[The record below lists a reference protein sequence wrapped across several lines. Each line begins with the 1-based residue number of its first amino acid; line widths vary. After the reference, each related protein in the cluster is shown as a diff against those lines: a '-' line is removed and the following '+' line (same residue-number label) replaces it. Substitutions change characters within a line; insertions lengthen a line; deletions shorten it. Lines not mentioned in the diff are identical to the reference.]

1 MLRKIIIF
9 IFFTFHLQSFNYANG
24 NEIWITPNSDEY
36 TRLSVG
42 IAGSFITIINEEEI
56 SKSKHKNAAEIIS
69 SYSGIQSRS
78 TLNGVEGSYTTIDM
92 RGFGEAAKSNSLVL
106 INGRILNELD
116 MSAVDFS
123 SINLDSIE
131 RIEIIRGSSAST
143 IYGPGGIGGAINI
156 ITKSSKDLK
165 SKLGFSIGSFN
176 SSKGKFLLQESINV
190 EQSITVSGKIISSD
204 TYRDSADFDQTS
216 LLGNYSYDNSKISSY
231 FDLSINEK
239 EQLLPGP
246 RIIGGYYN
254 YHLCNLYSS
263 SKTAKNIGG
272 WDNFNATYGT
282 DYGLNSNLCNVN
294 QSDDYVNTDT
304 MHARTGI
311 TFDFDELTKIFANTS
326 YKEKKQKSFSASNAN
341 TISVPA
347 NGDRYID
354 AVVDGNTFDIMIE
367 KKSINQKHSNI
378 FSIGLDHDHTF
389 YISNRYRK
397 KGENLGQ
404 SINADQKSQG
414 IYFQNSFNI
423 FDSSLVFS
431 SGFRYHETEFQGRSA
446 VNTNVSG
453 FAFTTAHPIYNVTDE
468 NTTYNLGLEKKINS
482 FTSIFA
488 RYSKGF
494 RSPNIDERIKAT
506 TSGSFA
512 LKDQT
517 SEDIELGVR
526 LERNKTSL
534 VASIFLMDTENEIQ
548 YNQSVNTNLDPI
560 ERNGFNLDLNYQIN
574 NKNNLKAALS
584 YVNAEFTS
592 GSLTPGGGGAS
603 SCDFANTTYCSNSST
618 WQNLMGGGASYSL
631 SGKSVPLV
639 APLNYNISIESKISN
654 STFFDIELEYTDEK
668 YVSNDQENVEPKIPD
683 YYILNTRLRSD
694 HRGLDLTFGVN
705 NLFDKD
711 YYDFAVSSTFHDDN
725 HYGTRAVYPLSG
737 RNIFF
742 DLGYTF

>member
-1 MLRKIIIF
+1 MLRNTIILL
-9 IFFTFHLQSFNYANG
+9 FFTFNLLSFNYANS
-24 NEIWITPNSDEY
+24 NEIWITPNADEY
-36 TRLSVG
+36 SRLSTG
-42 IAGSFITIINEEEI
+42 LAGSFITIINDEEI
-56 SKSKHKNAAEIIS
+56 SKSKHKNVAEVIA
-69 SYSGIQSRS
+69 SYSGMQTRN
-78 TLNGVEGSYTTIDM
+78 TLDGVEGSYTTIDM
-92 RGFGEAAKSNSLVL
+92 RGFGEAAKSNSLIL
-106 INGRILNELD
+106 INGRILNDLD

-123 SINLDSIE
+123 SINLNSIK

-143 IYGPGGIGGAINI
+143 IYGPGAVGGAINI
-156 ITKSSKDLK
+156 VTKSSRDLEDQV
-165 SKLGFSIGSFN
+165 SLLIGSFN
-176 SSKGKFLLQESINV
+176 SSEGKFLLQKSINE
-190 EQSITVSGKIISSD
+190 EQTITVSGKTISSD
-204 TYRDSADFDQTS
+204 TYRDAADFDQIS
-216 LLGNYSYDNSKISSY
+216 LLGNYSYDNSVLSSY
-231 FDLSINEK
+231 LDLSVNEK

-263 SKTAKNIGG
+263 SKTGKNLGG
-272 WDNFNATYGT
+272 SYAT
-282 DYGLNSNLCNVN
+282 NSDSCNVN
-294 QSDDYVNTDT
+294 QRDDFANTDT
-304 MHARTGI
+304 MHVRTGVK
-311 TFDFDELTKIFANTS
+311 FNLYESTKIFANTS
-326 YKEKKQKSFSASNAN
+326 YKDKTQKSFSASNSN
-341 TISVPA
+341 TVSVPA

-354 AVVDGNTFDIMIE
+354 TALDGNTFDFRIE
-367 KKSINQKHSNI
+367 KTSLNEKNSNI
-378 FSIGLDHDHTF
+378 FSIGFDHDHTF
-389 YISNRYRK
+389 YTSNRYRK
-397 KGENLGQ
+397 EGESLGQ
-404 SINADQKSQG
+404 VINADQKSQG
-414 IYFQNSFNI
+414 IYFQNSLNLL
-423 FDSSLVFS
+423 DLSLVFS
-431 SGFRYHETEFQGRSA
+431 TGFRYQETEFQGRST
-446 VNTNVSG
+446 VNTGVTG
-453 FAFTTAHPIYNVTDE
+453 FSSTTAHPIYNVTDE

-603 SCDFANTTYCSNSST
+603 SCDSANTTYCSNSST

-683 YYILNTRLRSD
+683 YYILNTKLRSD
-694 HRGLDLTFGVN
+694 YRGLDLTFGVN
-705 NLFDKD
+705 NLLDKA

>member
-9 IFFTFHLQSFNYANG
+9 ILFAFHLQSFNYANS
-24 NEIWITPNSDEY
+24 NEIWITQNFDEY
-36 TRLSVG
+36 SRLSTG
-42 IAGSFITIINEEEI
+42 LAGSFITIINEEEI
-56 SKSKHKNAAEIIS
+56 SQSKHKSVAEVIS
-69 SYSGIQSRS
+69 SYSGMQTRS
-78 TLNGVEGSYTTIDM
+78 TLDGVEGSYTTIDM
-92 RGFGEAAKSNSLVL
+92 RGFGEAAKSNSLIL
-106 INGRILNELD
+106 INGRILNDLD

-123 SINLDSIE
+123 SINLDSVE

-143 IYGPGGIGGAINI
+143 IYGPGAIGGAINI

-165 SKLGFSIGSFN
+165 DRLGFSIGSFN
-176 SSKGKFLLQESINV
+176 ASEGKFLLQQSINQ
-190 EQSITVSGKIISSD
+190 EQAFTVSGKIVSSD

-216 LLGNYSYDNSKISSY
+216 LLGNYSYDNSEISSY
-231 FDLSINEK
+231 FDLSLNEK

-263 SKTAKNIGG
+263 SKTARNIGG
-272 WDNFNATYGT
+272 DYAT
-282 DYGLNSNLCNVN
+282 NSNSCNIN
-294 QSDDYVNTDT
+294 QRDDYANTDT
-304 MHARTGI
+304 MHVRTGI
-311 TFDFDELTKIFANTS
+311 SYSLDDLTKVLANTS
-326 YKEKKQKSFSASNAN
+326 YKEKKQKSFSGANAN
-341 TISVPA
+341 TVSVPN

-354 AVVDGNTFDIMIE
+354 AVVDGNTLDFRIE
-367 KKSINQKHSNI
+367 KTSLNEKRSNI
-378 FSIGLDHDHTF
+378 FSIGFDHDHTF
-389 YISNRYRK
+389 YTSNRYRK
-397 KGENLGQ
+397 EGESLGQ

-431 SGFRYHETEFQGRSA
+431 LGFRYQETEFQGRSA

-453 FAFTTAHPIYNVTDE
+453 FASTTAHPIYNVTDE
-468 NTTYNLGLEKKINS
+468 NTAYNLGLEKKINP
-482 FTSIFA
+482 FMSIFV
-488 RYSKGF
+488 RHSTGF
-494 RSPNIDERIKAT
+494 RNPNIDERIKAT

-517 SEDIELGVR
+517 SEDIEFGVR
-526 LERNKTSL
+526 SERNKTNL

-560 ERNGFNLDLNYQIN
+560 ERTGFNLDLNYQIN
-574 NKNNLKAALS
+574 DKHNLKAALS

-592 GSLTPGGGGAS
+592 GSLTPGGGGAG
-603 SCDFANTTYCSNSST
+603 SCDWSNTTYCSNSST
-618 WQNLMGGGASYSL
+618 WQNLMGGGTSYSL
-631 SGKSVPLV
+631 SGKEVPLV
-639 APLNYNISIESKISN
+639 APLNYNIAIESKIN
-654 STFFDIELEYTDEK
+654 ESTFFDVELEYTDEK
-668 YVSNDQENVEPKIPD
+668 YVSNDQENIEPKIPD
-683 YYILNTRLRSD
+683 YYILNTKLRSD
-694 HRGLDLTFGVN
+694 YRGLDFTFGVN

>member
-1 MLRKIIIF
+1 MLRNTIILL
-9 IFFTFHLQSFNYANG
+9 FFTFNLLSFNYANS
-24 NEIWITPNSDEY
+24 NEIWITPNADEY
-36 TRLSVG
+36 SRLSTG
-42 IAGSFITIINEEEI
+42 LAGSFITIINDEEI
-56 SKSKHKNAAEIIS
+56 SKSKHKNVAEVIS
-69 SYSGIQSRS
+69 SYSGMQTRN
-78 TLNGVEGSYTTIDM
+78 TLDGVEGSYTTIDM
-92 RGFGEAAKSNSLVL
+92 RGFGEAAKSNSLIL
-106 INGRILNELD
+106 INGRILNDLD

-123 SINLDSIE
+123 SINLNSIK

-143 IYGPGGIGGAINI
+143 IYGPGAVGGAINI
-156 ITKSSKDLK
+156 VTKSSRDLEDQV
-165 SKLGFSIGSFN
+165 SLLIGSFN
-176 SSKGKFLLQESINV
+176 SSEGKFLLQKSINE
-190 EQSITVSGKIISSD
+190 EQTITVSGKTISSD
-204 TYRDSADFDQTS
+204 TYRDAADFDQIS
-216 LLGNYSYDNSKISSY
+216 LLGNYSYDNSVLSSY
-231 FDLSINEK
+231 LDLSVNEK

-263 SKTAKNIGG
+263 SKTGKNLGG
-272 WDNFNATYGT
+272 SYAT
-282 DYGLNSNLCNVN
+282 NSDSCNVN
-294 QSDDYVNTDT
+294 QRDDFANTDT
-304 MHARTGI
+304 MHVRTGVK
-311 TFDFDELTKIFANTS
+311 FNLYESTKIFANTS
-326 YKEKKQKSFSASNAN
+326 YKDKTQKSFSASNSN
-341 TISVPA
+341 TVSVPA

-354 AVVDGNTFDIMIE
+354 TALDGNTFDFRIE
-367 KKSINQKHSNI
+367 KTSLNEKNSNI
-378 FSIGLDHDHTF
+378 FSIGFDHDHTF
-389 YISNRYRK
+389 YTSNRYRK
-397 KGENLGQ
+397 EGESLGQ
-404 SINADQKSQG
+404 VINADQKSQG
-414 IYFQNSFNI
+414 IYFQNSLNLL
-423 FDSSLVFS
+423 DLSLVFS
-431 SGFRYHETEFQGRSA
+431 TGFRYQETEFQGRST
-446 VNTNVSG
+446 VNTGVTG
-453 FAFTTAHPIYNVTDE
+453 FSSTTAHPIYNVTDE

-517 SEDIELGVR
+517 SEDIELGVS

-683 YYILNTRLRSD
+683 YYILNTKLRSD
-694 HRGLDLTFGVN
+694 YRGLDLTFGVN
-705 NLFDKD
+705 NLLDKA

>member
-1 MLRKIIIF
+1 M
-9 IFFTFHLQSFNYANG
+9 Q
-24 NEIWITPNSDEY
+24 
-36 TRLSVG
+36 TR
-42 IAGSFITIINEEEI
+42 N
-56 SKSKHKNAAEIIS
+56 
-69 SYSGIQSRS
+69 
-78 TLNGVEGSYTTIDM
+78 TLDGVEGSYTTIDM
-92 RGFGEAAKSNSLVL
+92 RGFGEAAKSNSLIL
-106 INGRILNELD
+106 INGRILNDLD

-123 SINLDSIE
+123 SINLNSIK

-143 IYGPGGIGGAINI
+143 IYGPGAVGGAINI
-156 ITKSSKDLK
+156 VTKSSRDLEDQV
-165 SKLGFSIGSFN
+165 SLLIGSFN
-176 SSKGKFLLQESINV
+176 SSEGKFLLQKSINE
-190 EQSITVSGKIISSD
+190 EQTITVSGKTISSD
-204 TYRDSADFDQTS
+204 TYRDAADFDQIS
-216 LLGNYSYDNSKISSY
+216 LLGNYSYDNSVLSSY
-231 FDLSINEK
+231 LDLSVNEK

-263 SKTAKNIGG
+263 SKTGKNLGG
-272 WDNFNATYGT
+272 SYAT
-282 DYGLNSNLCNVN
+282 NSDSCNVN
-294 QSDDYVNTDT
+294 QRDDFANTDT
-304 MHARTGI
+304 MHVRTGVK
-311 TFDFDELTKIFANTS
+311 FNLYESTKIFANTS
-326 YKEKKQKSFSASNAN
+326 YKDKTQKSFSASNSN
-341 TISVPA
+341 TVSVPA

-354 AVVDGNTFDIMIE
+354 TALDGNTFDFRIE
-367 KKSINQKHSNI
+367 KTSLNEKNSNI
-378 FSIGLDHDHTF
+378 FSIGFDHDHTF
-389 YISNRYRK
+389 YTSNRYRK
-397 KGENLGQ
+397 EGESLGQ
-404 SINADQKSQG
+404 VINADQKSQG
-414 IYFQNSFNI
+414 IYFQNSLNLL
-423 FDSSLVFS
+423 DLSLVFS
-431 SGFRYHETEFQGRSA
+431 TGFRYQETEFQGRST
-446 VNTNVSG
+446 VNTGVTG
-453 FAFTTAHPIYNVTDE
+453 FSSTTAHPIYNVTDE

-683 YYILNTRLRSD
+683 YYILNTKLRSD
-694 HRGLDLTFGVN
+694 YRGLDLTFGVN
-705 NLFDKD
+705 NLLDKA

>member
-9 IFFTFHLQSFNYANG
+9 ILFAFHLQSFNYANS
-24 NEIWITPNSDEY
+24 NEIWITQNFDEY
-36 TRLSVG
+36 SRLSTG
-42 IAGSFITIINEEEI
+42 LAGSFITIINEEEI
-56 SKSKHKNAAEIIS
+56 SQSKHKSVAEVIS
-69 SYSGIQSRS
+69 SYSGMQTRS
-78 TLNGVEGSYTTIDM
+78 TLDGVEGSYTTIDM
-92 RGFGEAAKSNSLVL
+92 RGFGEAAKSNSLIL
-106 INGRILNELD
+106 INGRILNDLD

-123 SINLDSIE
+123 SINLDSVE

-143 IYGPGGIGGAINI
+143 IYGPGAIGGAINI

-165 SKLGFSIGSFN
+165 DRLGFLIGSFN
-176 SSKGKFLLQESINV
+176 ASEGKFLLQQSINQ
-190 EQSITVSGKIISSD
+190 EQAFTVSGKIVSSD

-216 LLGNYSYDNSKISSY
+216 LLGNYSYDNSEISSY
-231 FDLSINEK
+231 FDLSLNEK

-263 SKTAKNIGG
+263 SKTARNIGG
-272 WDNFNATYGT
+272 DYAT
-282 DYGLNSNLCNVN
+282 NSNSCNIN
-294 QSDDYVNTDT
+294 QRDDYANTDT
-304 MHARTGI
+304 MHVRTGI
-311 TFDFDELTKIFANTS
+311 SYSLDDLTKVLANTS
-326 YKEKKQKSFSASNAN
+326 YKEKKQKSFSGANAN
-341 TISVPA
+341 TVSVPN

-354 AVVDGNTFDIMIE
+354 AVVDGNTLDFRIE
-367 KKSINQKHSNI
+367 KTSLNEKRSNI
-378 FSIGLDHDHTF
+378 FSIGFDHDHTF
-389 YISNRYRK
+389 YTSNRYRK
-397 KGENLGQ
+397 EGESLGQ

-431 SGFRYHETEFQGRSA
+431 LGFRYQETEFQGRSA

-453 FAFTTAHPIYNVTDE
+453 FASTTAHPIYNVTDE
-468 NTTYNLGLEKKINS
+468 NTAYNLGLEKKINP
-482 FTSIFA
+482 FMSIFV
-488 RYSKGF
+488 RHSKGF
-494 RSPNIDERIKAT
+494 RNPNIDERIKAT

-517 SEDIELGVR
+517 SEDIEFGVR
-526 LERNKTSL
+526 SERNKTNL

-560 ERNGFNLDLNYQIN
+560 ERTGFNLDLNYQIN
-574 NKNNLKAALS
+574 DKHNLKAALS

-592 GSLTPGGGGAS
+592 GSLTPGGGGAG
-603 SCDFANTTYCSNSST
+603 SCDWSNTTYCSNSST
-618 WQNLMGGGASYSL
+618 WQNLMGGGTSYSL
-631 SGKSVPLV
+631 SGKEVPLV
-639 APLNYNISIESKISN
+639 APLNYNIAIESKIN
-654 STFFDIELEYTDEK
+654 ESTFFDVELEYTDEK
-668 YVSNDQENVEPKIPD
+668 YVSNDQENIEPKIPD
-683 YYILNTRLRSD
+683 YYILNTKLRSD
-694 HRGLDLTFGVN
+694 YRGLDFTFGVN

>member
-1 MLRKIIIF
+1 MLRNTIILL
-9 IFFTFHLQSFNYANG
+9 FFTFNLLSFNYANS
-24 NEIWITPNSDEY
+24 NEIWITPNADEY
-36 TRLSVG
+36 SRLSTG
-42 IAGSFITIINEEEI
+42 LAGSFITIINDEEI
-56 SKSKHKNAAEIIS
+56 SKSKHKNVAEVIA
-69 SYSGIQSRS
+69 SYSGMQTRN
-78 TLNGVEGSYTTIDM
+78 TLDGVEGSYTTIDM
-92 RGFGEAAKSNSLVL
+92 RGFGEAAKSNSLIL
-106 INGRILNELD
+106 INGRILNDLD

-123 SINLDSIE
+123 SINLNSIK

-143 IYGPGGIGGAINI
+143 IYGPGAVGGAINI
-156 ITKSSKDLK
+156 VTKSSRDLEDQV
-165 SKLGFSIGSFN
+165 SLLIGSFN
-176 SSKGKFLLQESINV
+176 SSEGKFLLQKSINE
-190 EQSITVSGKIISSD
+190 EQTITVSGKTISSD
-204 TYRDSADFDQTS
+204 TYRDAADFDQIS
-216 LLGNYSYDNSKISSY
+216 LLGNYSYDNSVLSSY
-231 FDLSINEK
+231 LDLSVNEK

-263 SKTAKNIGG
+263 SKTGKNLGG
-272 WDNFNATYGT
+272 SYAT
-282 DYGLNSNLCNVN
+282 NSDSCNVN
-294 QSDDYVNTDT
+294 QRDDFANTDT
-304 MHARTGI
+304 MHVRTGVK
-311 TFDFDELTKIFANTS
+311 FNLYESTKIFANTS
-326 YKEKKQKSFSASNAN
+326 YKDKTQKSFSASNSN
-341 TISVPA
+341 TVSVPA

-354 AVVDGNTFDIMIE
+354 TALDGNTFDFRIE
-367 KKSINQKHSNI
+367 KTSLNEKNSNI
-378 FSIGLDHDHTF
+378 FSIGFDHDHTF
-389 YISNRYRK
+389 YTSNRYRK
-397 KGENLGQ
+397 EGESLGQ
-404 SINADQKSQG
+404 VINADQKSQG
-414 IYFQNSFNI
+414 IYFQNSLNLL
-423 FDSSLVFS
+423 DLSLVFS
-431 SGFRYHETEFQGRSA
+431 TGFRYQETEFQGRST
-446 VNTNVSG
+446 VNTGVTG
-453 FAFTTAHPIYNVTDE
+453 FSFTTAHPIYNVTDE

-683 YYILNTRLRSD
+683 YYILNTKLRSD
-694 HRGLDLTFGVN
+694 YRGLDLTFGVN
-705 NLFDKD
+705 NLLDKA

>member
-1 MLRKIIIF
+1 MLRNTIILL
-9 IFFTFHLQSFNYANG
+9 FFTFNLLSFNYANS
-24 NEIWITPNSDEY
+24 NEIWITPNADEY
-36 TRLSVG
+36 SRLSTG
-42 IAGSFITIINEEEI
+42 LAGSFITIINDEEI
-56 SKSKHKNAAEIIS
+56 SKSKHKNIAEVIA
-69 SYSGIQSRS
+69 SYSGMQTRN
-78 TLNGVEGSYTTIDM
+78 TLDGVEGSYTTIDM
-92 RGFGEAAKSNSLVL
+92 RGFGEAAKSNSLIL
-106 INGRILNELD
+106 INGRILNDLD

-123 SINLDSIE
+123 SINLNSIK

-143 IYGPGGIGGAINI
+143 IYGPGAVGGAINI
-156 ITKSSKDLK
+156 VTKSSRDLEDQV
-165 SKLGFSIGSFN
+165 SLLIGSFN
-176 SSKGKFLLQESINV
+176 SSEGKFLLQKSINE
-190 EQSITVSGKIISSD
+190 EQTITVSGKTISSD
-204 TYRDSADFDQTS
+204 TYRDAADFDQIS
-216 LLGNYSYDNSKISSY
+216 LLGNYSYDNSVLSSY
-231 FDLSINEK
+231 LDLSVNEK

-263 SKTAKNIGG
+263 SKTGKNLGG
-272 WDNFNATYGT
+272 SYAT
-282 DYGLNSNLCNVN
+282 NSDSCNVN
-294 QSDDYVNTDT
+294 QRDDFANTDT
-304 MHARTGI
+304 MHVRTGVK
-311 TFDFDELTKIFANTS
+311 FNLYESTKIFANTS
-326 YKEKKQKSFSASNAN
+326 YKDKTQKSFSASNSN
-341 TISVPA
+341 TVSVPA

-354 AVVDGNTFDIMIE
+354 TALDGNTFDFRIE
-367 KKSINQKHSNI
+367 KTSLNEKNSNI
-378 FSIGLDHDHTF
+378 FSIGFDHDHTF
-389 YISNRYRK
+389 YTSNRYRK
-397 KGENLGQ
+397 EGESLGQ
-404 SINADQKSQG
+404 VINADQKSQG
-414 IYFQNSFNI
+414 IYFQNSLNLL
-423 FDSSLVFS
+423 DLSLVFS
-431 SGFRYHETEFQGRSA
+431 TGFRYQETEFQGRST
-446 VNTNVSG
+446 VNTGVTG
-453 FAFTTAHPIYNVTDE
+453 FSSTTAHPIYNVTDE

-683 YYILNTRLRSD
+683 YYILNTKLRSD
-694 HRGLDLTFGVN
+694 YRGLDLTFGVN
-705 NLFDKD
+705 NLLDKA

>member
-1 MLRKIIIF
+1 MLRKTIILT
-9 IFFTFHLQSFNYANG
+9 IFFINLLSSNYANS
-24 NEIWITPNSDEY
+24 NEIWITPKADEY
-36 TRLSVG
+36 SRLSTG
-42 IAGSFITIINEEEI
+42 LAGSFITIINDEEI
-56 SKSKHKNAAEIIS
+56 SKSKHKNVAEVIS
-69 SYSGIQSRS
+69 SYSGMQTRN
-78 TLNGVEGSYTTIDM
+78 TLDGVEGSYTTIDM
-92 RGFGEAAKSNSLVL
+92 RGFGEAAKSNSLIL
-106 INGRILNELD
+106 INGRILNDLD

-123 SINLDSIE
+123 SINLNSIK

-143 IYGPGGIGGAINI
+143 IYGPGAVGGAINI
-156 ITKSSKDLK
+156 VTKSSRDLEDQV
-165 SKLGFSIGSFN
+165 SLLIGSFN
-176 SSKGKFLLQESINV
+176 SSEGKFLLQKSINE
-190 EQSITVSGKIISSD
+190 EQTITVSGKTISSD
-204 TYRDSADFDQTS
+204 TYRDAADFDQIS
-216 LLGNYSYDNSKISSY
+216 LLGNYSYDNSVLSSY
-231 FDLSINEK
+231 LDLSVNEK

-263 SKTAKNIGG
+263 SKTGKNLGG
-272 WDNFNATYGT
+272 SYAT
-282 DYGLNSNLCNVN
+282 NSDSCNVN
-294 QSDDYVNTDT
+294 QRDDFANTDT
-304 MHARTGI
+304 MHVRTGVK
-311 TFDFDELTKIFANTS
+311 FNLYESTKIFANTS
-326 YKEKKQKSFSASNAN
+326 YKDKTQKSFSASNSN
-341 TISVPA
+341 TVSVPA

-354 AVVDGNTFDIMIE
+354 TALDGNTFDFRIE
-367 KKSINQKHSNI
+367 KTSLNEKNSNI
-378 FSIGLDHDHTF
+378 FSIGFDHDHTF
-389 YISNRYRK
+389 YTSNRYRK
-397 KGENLGQ
+397 EGESLGQ
-404 SINADQKSQG
+404 VINADQKSQG
-414 IYFQNSFNI
+414 IYFQNSLSLL
-423 FDSSLVFS
+423 DLSLVFS
-431 SGFRYHETEFQGRSA
+431 TGFRYQETEFQGRST
-446 VNTNVSG
+446 VNTGVTG
-453 FAFTTAHPIYNVTDE
+453 FSSTTAHPIYNVTDE

-517 SEDIELGVR
+517 SEDIELGVS

-683 YYILNTRLRSD
+683 YYILNTKLRSD
-694 HRGLDLTFGVN
+694 YRGLDLTFGVN
-705 NLFDKD
+705 NLLDKA

>member
-1 MLRKIIIF
+1 MLRNTIILL
-9 IFFTFHLQSFNYANG
+9 FFTFNLLSFNYANS
-24 NEIWITPNSDEY
+24 NEIWITPNADEY
-36 TRLSVG
+36 SRLSTG
-42 IAGSFITIINEEEI
+42 LAGSFITIINDEEI
-56 SKSKHKNAAEIIS
+56 SKSKHKNVAEVIA
-69 SYSGIQSRS
+69 SYSGMQTRN
-78 TLNGVEGSYTTIDM
+78 TLDGVEGSYTTIDM
-92 RGFGEAAKSNSLVL
+92 RGFGEAAKSNSLIL
-106 INGRILNELD
+106 INGRILNDLD

-123 SINLDSIE
+123 SINLNSIK

-143 IYGPGGIGGAINI
+143 IYGPGAVGGAINI
-156 ITKSSKDLK
+156 VTKSSRDLEDQV
-165 SKLGFSIGSFN
+165 SLLIGSFN
-176 SSKGKFLLQESINV
+176 SSEGKFLLQKSINE
-190 EQSITVSGKIISSD
+190 EQTITVSGKTISSD
-204 TYRDSADFDQTS
+204 TYRDAADFDQIS
-216 LLGNYSYDNSKISSY
+216 LLGNYSYDNSVLSSY
-231 FDLSINEK
+231 LDLSVNEK

-263 SKTAKNIGG
+263 SKTGKNLGG
-272 WDNFNATYGT
+272 SYAT
-282 DYGLNSNLCNVN
+282 NSDSCNVN
-294 QSDDYVNTDT
+294 QRDDFANTDT
-304 MHARTGI
+304 MHVRTGVK
-311 TFDFDELTKIFANTS
+311 FNLYESTKIFANTS
-326 YKEKKQKSFSASNAN
+326 YKDKTQKSFSASNSN
-341 TISVPA
+341 TVSVPA

-354 AVVDGNTFDIMIE
+354 TALDGNTFDFRIE
-367 KKSINQKHSNI
+367 KTSLNEKNSNI
-378 FSIGLDHDHTF
+378 FSIGFDHDHTF
-389 YISNRYRK
+389 YTSNRYRK
-397 KGENLGQ
+397 EGESLGQ
-404 SINADQKSQG
+404 VINADQKSQG
-414 IYFQNSFNI
+414 IYFQNSLNLL
-423 FDSSLVFS
+423 DLSLVFS
-431 SGFRYHETEFQGRSA
+431 TGFRYQETEFQGRST
-446 VNTNVSG
+446 VNTGVTG
-453 FAFTTAHPIYNVTDE
+453 FSSTTAHPIYNVTDE

-639 APLNYNISIESKISN
+639 SPLNYNISIESKISN

-683 YYILNTRLRSD
+683 YYILNTKLRSD
-694 HRGLDLTFGVN
+694 YRGLDLTFGVN
-705 NLFDKD
+705 NLLDKA

>member
-1 MLRKIIIF
+1 MLRNTIILL
-9 IFFTFHLQSFNYANG
+9 FFTFNLLSFNYANS
-24 NEIWITPNSDEY
+24 NEIWITPNADEY
-36 TRLSVG
+36 SRLSTG
-42 IAGSFITIINEEEI
+42 LAGSFITIINDEEI
-56 SKSKHKNAAEIIS
+56 SKSKHKNVAEVIA
-69 SYSGIQSRS
+69 SYSGMQTRN
-78 TLNGVEGSYTTIDM
+78 TLDGVEGSYTTIDM
-92 RGFGEAAKSNSLVL
+92 RGFGEAAKSNSLIL
-106 INGRILNELD
+106 INGRILNDLD

-123 SINLDSIE
+123 SINLNSIK

-143 IYGPGGIGGAINI
+143 IYGPGAVGGAINI
-156 ITKSSKDLK
+156 VTKSSRDLEDQV
-165 SKLGFSIGSFN
+165 SLLIGSFN
-176 SSKGKFLLQESINV
+176 SSEGKFLLQKSINE
-190 EQSITVSGKIISSD
+190 EQTITVSGKTISSD
-204 TYRDSADFDQTS
+204 TYRDAADFDQIS
-216 LLGNYSYDNSKISSY
+216 LLGNYSYDNSVLSSY
-231 FDLSINEK
+231 LDLSVNEK

-263 SKTAKNIGG
+263 SKTGKNLGG
-272 WDNFNATYGT
+272 SYAT
-282 DYGLNSNLCNVN
+282 NSDSCNVN
-294 QSDDYVNTDT
+294 QRDDFANTDT
-304 MHARTGI
+304 MHVRTGVK
-311 TFDFDELTKIFANTS
+311 FNLYESTKIFANTS
-326 YKEKKQKSFSASNAN
+326 YKDKTQKSFSASNSN
-341 TISVPA
+341 TVSVPA

-354 AVVDGNTFDIMIE
+354 TALDGNTFDFRIE
-367 KKSINQKHSNI
+367 KTSLNEKNSNI
-378 FSIGLDHDHTF
+378 FSIGFDHDHTF
-389 YISNRYRK
+389 YTSNRYRK
-397 KGENLGQ
+397 EGESLGQ
-404 SINADQKSQG
+404 VINADQKSQG
-414 IYFQNSFNI
+414 IYFQNSLNLL
-423 FDSSLVFS
+423 DLSLVFS
-431 SGFRYHETEFQGRSA
+431 TGFRYQETEFQGRST
-446 VNTNVSG
+446 VNTGVTG
-453 FAFTTAHPIYNVTDE
+453 FSFTTAHPIYNVTDE

-603 SCDFANTTYCSNSST
+603 SCDSANTTYCSNSST

-683 YYILNTRLRSD
+683 YYILNTKLRSD
-694 HRGLDLTFGVN
+694 YRGLDLTFGVN
-705 NLFDKD
+705 NLLDKA

>member
-1 MLRKIIIF
+1 MLRNTIILL
-9 IFFTFHLQSFNYANG
+9 FFTFNLLSFNYANS
-24 NEIWITPNSDEY
+24 NEIWITPNADEY
-36 TRLSVG
+36 SRLSTG
-42 IAGSFITIINEEEI
+42 LAGSFITIINDEEI
-56 SKSKHKNAAEIIS
+56 SKSKHKNVAEVIA
-69 SYSGIQSRS
+69 SYSGMQTRN
-78 TLNGVEGSYTTIDM
+78 TLDGVEGSYTTIDM
-92 RGFGEAAKSNSLVL
+92 RGFGEAAKSNSLIL
-106 INGRILNELD
+106 INGRILNDLD

-123 SINLDSIE
+123 SINLNSIK

-143 IYGPGGIGGAINI
+143 IYGPGAVGGAINI
-156 ITKSSKDLK
+156 VTKSSRDLEDQV
-165 SKLGFSIGSFN
+165 SLLIGSFN
-176 SSKGKFLLQESINV
+176 SSEGKFLLQKSINE
-190 EQSITVSGKIISSD
+190 EQTITVSGKTISSD
-204 TYRDSADFDQTS
+204 TYRDAADFDQIS
-216 LLGNYSYDNSKISSY
+216 LLGNYSYDNSVLSSY
-231 FDLSINEK
+231 LDLSVNEK

-263 SKTAKNIGG
+263 SKTGKNLGG
-272 WDNFNATYGT
+272 SYAT
-282 DYGLNSNLCNVN
+282 NSDSCNVN
-294 QSDDYVNTDT
+294 QRDDFANTDT
-304 MHARTGI
+304 MHVRTGVK
-311 TFDFDELTKIFANTS
+311 FNLYESTKIFANTS
-326 YKEKKQKSFSASNAN
+326 YKDKTQKSFSASNSN
-341 TISVPA
+341 TVSVPA

-354 AVVDGNTFDIMIE
+354 TALDGNTFDFRIE
-367 KKSINQKHSNI
+367 KTSLNEKNSNI
-378 FSIGLDHDHTF
+378 FSIGFDHDHTF
-389 YISNRYRK
+389 YTSNRYRK
-397 KGENLGQ
+397 EGESLGQ
-404 SINADQKSQG
+404 VINADQKSQG
-414 IYFQNSFNI
+414 IYFQNSLNLL
-423 FDSSLVFS
+423 DLSLVFS
-431 SGFRYHETEFQGRSA
+431 TGFRYQETEFQGRST
-446 VNTNVSG
+446 VNTGVTG
-453 FAFTTAHPIYNVTDE
+453 FSSTTAHPIYNVTDE

-683 YYILNTRLRSD
+683 YYILNTKLRSD
-694 HRGLDLTFGVN
+694 YRGLDLTFGVN
-705 NLFDKD
+705 NLLDKA

>member
-1 MLRKIIIF
+1 MLRNTIILL
-9 IFFTFHLQSFNYANG
+9 FFTFNLLSFNYANS
-24 NEIWITPNSDEY
+24 NEIWITPNADEY
-36 TRLSVG
+36 SRLSTG
-42 IAGSFITIINEEEI
+42 LAGSFITIINDEEI
-56 SKSKHKNAAEIIS
+56 SKSKHKNVAEVIA
-69 SYSGIQSRS
+69 SYSGMQTRN
-78 TLNGVEGSYTTIDM
+78 TLDGVEGSYTTIDM
-92 RGFGEAAKSNSLVL
+92 RGFGEAAKSNSLIL
-106 INGRILNELD
+106 INGRILNDLD

-123 SINLDSIE
+123 SINLNSIK

-143 IYGPGGIGGAINI
+143 IYGPGAVGGAINI
-156 ITKSSKDLK
+156 VTKSSRDLEDQV
-165 SKLGFSIGSFN
+165 SLLIGSFN
-176 SSKGKFLLQESINV
+176 SSEGKFLLQKSINE
-190 EQSITVSGKIISSD
+190 EQTITVSGKTISSD
-204 TYRDSADFDQTS
+204 TYRDAADFDQIS
-216 LLGNYSYDNSKISSY
+216 LLGNYSYDNSVLSSY
-231 FDLSINEK
+231 LDLSVNEK

-263 SKTAKNIGG
+263 SKTGKNLGG
-272 WDNFNATYGT
+272 SFATNA
-282 DYGLNSNLCNVN
+282 DSCNVN
-294 QSDDYVNTDT
+294 QRDDFANTDT
-304 MHARTGI
+304 MHVRTGVK
-311 TFDFDELTKIFANTS
+311 FNLYESTKIFANTS
-326 YKEKKQKSFSASNAN
+326 YKDKTQKSFSASNSN
-341 TISVPA
+341 TVSVPA

-354 AVVDGNTFDIMIE
+354 TALDGNTFDFRIE
-367 KKSINQKHSNI
+367 KTSLNEKNSNI
-378 FSIGLDHDHTF
+378 FSIGFDHDHTF
-389 YISNRYRK
+389 YTSNRYRK
-397 KGENLGQ
+397 EGESLGQ
-404 SINADQKSQG
+404 VINADQKSQG
-414 IYFQNSFNI
+414 IYFQNSLNLL
-423 FDSSLVFS
+423 DLSLVFS
-431 SGFRYHETEFQGRSA
+431 TGFRYQETEFQGRST
-446 VNTNVSG
+446 VNTGVTG
-453 FAFTTAHPIYNVTDE
+453 FSSTTAHPIYNVTDE

-683 YYILNTRLRSD
+683 YYILNTKLRSD
-694 HRGLDLTFGVN
+694 YRGLDLTFGVN
-705 NLFDKD
+705 NLLDKA

>member
-9 IFFTFHLQSFNYANG
+9 ILFTFHLQSFNYANG
-24 NEIWITPNSDEY
+24 NEIWITANSDEY
-36 TRLSVG
+36 SRLSTG
-42 IAGSFITIINEEEI
+42 LAGSFITIINEEEI
-56 SKSKHKNAAEIIS
+56 SQSKHKSVAEVIS
-69 SYSGIQSRS
+69 SYSGMQTRS
-78 TLNGVEGSYTTIDM
+78 TLDGVEGSYTTIDM
-92 RGFGEAAKSNSLVL
+92 RGFGEAAKSNSLIL
-106 INGRILNELD
+106 INGRILNDLD

-123 SINLDSIE
+123 SINLDSVE

-143 IYGPGGIGGAINI
+143 IYGPGAIGGAINI

-165 SKLGFSIGSFN
+165 DRLGFLIGSFN
-176 SSKGKFLLQESINV
+176 ASEGKFLLQQSINQ
-190 EQSITVSGKIISSD
+190 EQAFTVSGKIVSSD

-216 LLGNYSYDNSKISSY
+216 LLGNYSYDNSEISSY
-231 FDLSINEK
+231 FDLSLNEK

-263 SKTAKNIGG
+263 SKTARNIGG
-272 WDNFNATYGT
+272 DYAT
-282 DYGLNSNLCNVN
+282 NSNSCNIN
-294 QSDDYVNTDT
+294 QRDDYANTDT
-304 MHARTGI
+304 MHVRTGI
-311 TFDFDELTKIFANTS
+311 SYSLDDLTKVLANTS
-326 YKEKKQKSFSASNAN
+326 YKEKKQKSFSGANAN
-341 TISVPA
+341 TVSVPN

-354 AVVDGNTFDIMIE
+354 AVVDGNTLDFRIE
-367 KKSINQKHSNI
+367 KTSLNEKRSNI
-378 FSIGLDHDHTF
+378 FSIGFDHDHTF
-389 YISNRYRK
+389 YTSNRYRK
-397 KGENLGQ
+397 EGESLGQ

-431 SGFRYHETEFQGRSA
+431 LGFRYQETEFQGRSA

-453 FAFTTAHPIYNVTDE
+453 FASTTAHPIYNVTDE
-468 NTTYNLGLEKKINS
+468 NTAYNLGLEKKINP
-482 FTSIFA
+482 FMSIFV
-488 RYSKGF
+488 RHSTGF
-494 RSPNIDERIKAT
+494 RNPNIDERIKAT

-517 SEDIELGVR
+517 SEDIEFGVR
-526 LERNKTSL
+526 SERNKTNL

-560 ERNGFNLDLNYQIN
+560 ERTGFNLDLNYQIN
-574 NKNNLKAALS
+574 DKHNLKAALS

-592 GSLTPGGGGAS
+592 GSLTPGGGGAG
-603 SCDFANTTYCSNSST
+603 SCDWSNTTYCSNSST
-618 WQNLMGGGASYSL
+618 WQNLMGGGTSYSL
-631 SGKSVPLV
+631 SGKEVPLV
-639 APLNYNISIESKISN
+639 APLNYNIAIESKIN
-654 STFFDIELEYTDEK
+654 ESTFFDVELEYTDEK
-668 YVSNDQENVEPKIPD
+668 YVSNDQENIEPKIPD
-683 YYILNTRLRSD
+683 YYILNTKLRSD
-694 HRGLDLTFGVN
+694 YRGLDFTFGVN

>member
-1 MLRKIIIF
+1 MLRKTIILT
-9 IFFTFHLQSFNYANG
+9 IFFINLLSSNYANS
-24 NEIWITPNSDEY
+24 NEIWITPKADEY
-36 TRLSVG
+36 SRLSTG
-42 IAGSFITIINEEEI
+42 LAGSFITIIDDEEI
-56 SKSKHKNAAEIIS
+56 SQSKHKNIAELIS
-69 SYSGIQSRS
+69 SYSGMQTRN
-78 TLNGVEGSYTTIDM
+78 TLDGVEGSYTTIDM
-92 RGFGEAAKSNSLVL
+92 RGFGEAAKSNSLIL
-106 INGRILNELD
+106 INGRILNDLD

-123 SINLDSIE
+123 SINLNSIE

-143 IYGPGGIGGAINI
+143 IYGPGAVGGAINI
-156 ITKSSKDLK
+156 VTKSSRDLEDQV
-165 SKLGFSIGSFN
+165 SLLIGSFN
-176 SSKGKFLLQESINV
+176 SSEGKFLLQKSINE
-190 EQSITVSGKIISSD
+190 EQTITVSGKTISSD
-204 TYRDSADFDQTS
+204 TYRDAADFDQIS
-216 LLGNYSYDNSKISSY
+216 LLGNYSYDNSVLSSY
-231 FDLSINEK
+231 LDLSVNEK

-263 SKTAKNIGG
+263 SKTGKNLGG
-272 WDNFNATYGT
+272 SYAT
-282 DYGLNSNLCNVN
+282 NSDSCNVN
-294 QSDDYVNTDT
+294 QRDDFANTDT
-304 MHARTGI
+304 MHVRTGVK
-311 TFDFDELTKIFANTS
+311 FNLYESTKIFANTS
-326 YKEKKQKSFSASNAN
+326 YKDKTQKSFSASNSN
-341 TISVPA
+341 TVSVPA

-354 AVVDGNTFDIMIE
+354 TALDGNTFDFRIE
-367 KKSINQKHSNI
+367 KTSLNEKNSNI
-378 FSIGLDHDHTF
+378 FSIGFDHDHTF
-389 YISNRYRK
+389 YTSNRYRK
-397 KGENLGQ
+397 EGESLGQ
-404 SINADQKSQG
+404 VINADQKSQG
-414 IYFQNSFNI
+414 IYFQNSLNLL
-423 FDSSLVFS
+423 DLSLVFS
-431 SGFRYHETEFQGRSA
+431 TGFRYQETEFQGRST
-446 VNTNVSG
+446 VNTGVTG
-453 FAFTTAHPIYNVTDE
+453 FSSTTAHPIYNVTDE

-683 YYILNTRLRSD
+683 YYILNTKLRSD
-694 HRGLDLTFGVN
+694 YRGLDLTFGVN
-705 NLFDKD
+705 NLLDKA

>member
-1 MLRKIIIF
+1 MLRNTIILL
-9 IFFTFHLQSFNYANG
+9 FFTFNLLSFNYANS
-24 NEIWITPNSDEY
+24 NEIWITPNADEY
-36 TRLSVG
+36 SRLSTG
-42 IAGSFITIINEEEI
+42 LAGSFITIINDEEI
-56 SKSKHKNAAEIIS
+56 SKSKHKNVAEVIA
-69 SYSGIQSRS
+69 SYSGMQTRN
-78 TLNGVEGSYTTIDM
+78 TLDGVEGSYTTIDM
-92 RGFGEAAKSNSLVL
+92 RGFGEAAKSNSLIL
-106 INGRILNELD
+106 INGRILNDLD

-123 SINLDSIE
+123 SINLNSIE

-143 IYGPGGIGGAINI
+143 IYGPGAVGGAINI
-156 ITKSSKDLK
+156 VTKSSRDLEDQVN
-165 SKLGFSIGSFN
+165 LLIGSFN
-176 SSKGKFLLQESINV
+176 SSVGKFLLQKSINE
-190 EQSITVSGKIISSD
+190 EQTITVSGKTISSD
-204 TYRDSADFDQTS
+204 TYRDAADFDQIS
-216 LLGNYSYDNSKISSY
+216 LLGNYSYDNSVLSSY
-231 FDLSINEK
+231 LDLSVNEK

-263 SKTAKNIGG
+263 SKTGKNLGG
-272 WDNFNATYGT
+272 SYATNA
-282 DYGLNSNLCNVN
+282 DSCNVN
-294 QSDDYVNTDT
+294 QRDDFANTDT
-304 MHARTGI
+304 MHVRTGVK
-311 TFDFDELTKIFANTS
+311 FNLYESTKIFANTS
-326 YKEKKQKSFSASNAN
+326 YKDKTQKSFSASNSN
-341 TISVPA
+341 TVSVPA

-354 AVVDGNTFDIMIE
+354 TALDGNTFDFRIE
-367 KKSINQKHSNI
+367 KTSLNEKNSNI
-378 FSIGLDHDHTF
+378 FSIGFDHDHTF
-389 YISNRYRK
+389 YTSNRYRK
-397 KGENLGQ
+397 EGESLGQ
-404 SINADQKSQG
+404 VINADQKSQG
-414 IYFQNSFNI
+414 IYFQNSLNLL
-423 FDSSLVFS
+423 DLSLVFS
-431 SGFRYHETEFQGRSA
+431 TGFRYQETEFQGRST
-446 VNTNVSG
+446 VNAGVTG
-453 FAFTTAHPIYNVTDE
+453 FSSTTAHSIYNVTDE

-683 YYILNTRLRSD
+683 YYILNTKLRSD
-694 HRGLDLTFGVN
+694 YRGLDLTFGVN
-705 NLFDKD
+705 NLLDKA

>member
-1 MLRKIIIF
+1 MLRNTIILL
-9 IFFTFHLQSFNYANG
+9 FFTFNLLSFNYANS
-24 NEIWITPNSDEY
+24 NEIWITPNADEY
-36 TRLSVG
+36 SRLSTG
-42 IAGSFITIINEEEI
+42 LAGSFITIINDEEI
-56 SKSKHKNAAEIIS
+56 SKSKHKNIAEVIA
-69 SYSGIQSRS
+69 SYSGMQTRN
-78 TLNGVEGSYTTIDM
+78 TLDGVEGSYTTIDM
-92 RGFGEAAKSNSLVL
+92 RGFGEAAKSNSLIL
-106 INGRILNELD
+106 INGRILNDLD

-123 SINLDSIE
+123 SINLNSIK

-143 IYGPGGIGGAINI
+143 IYGPGAVGGAINI
-156 ITKSSKDLK
+156 VTKSSRDLEDQV
-165 SKLGFSIGSFN
+165 SLLIGSFN
-176 SSKGKFLLQESINV
+176 SSEGKFLLQKSINE
-190 EQSITVSGKIISSD
+190 EQTITVSGKTISSD
-204 TYRDSADFDQTS
+204 TYRDAADFDQIS
-216 LLGNYSYDNSKISSY
+216 LLGNYSYDNSVLSSY
-231 FDLSINEK
+231 LDLSVNEK

-263 SKTAKNIGG
+263 SKTGKNLGG
-272 WDNFNATYGT
+272 SYAT
-282 DYGLNSNLCNVN
+282 NSDSCNVN
-294 QSDDYVNTDT
+294 QRDDFANTDT
-304 MHARTGI
+304 MHVRTGVK
-311 TFDFDELTKIFANTS
+311 FNLYESTKIFANTS
-326 YKEKKQKSFSASNAN
+326 YKDKTQKSFSASNSN
-341 TISVPA
+341 TVSVPA

-354 AVVDGNTFDIMIE
+354 TALDGNTFDFRIE
-367 KKSINQKHSNI
+367 KTSLNEKNSNI
-378 FSIGLDHDHTF
+378 FSIGFDHDHTF
-389 YISNRYRK
+389 YTSNRYRK
-397 KGENLGQ
+397 EGESLGQ
-404 SINADQKSQG
+404 VINADQKSQG
-414 IYFQNSFNI
+414 IYFQNSLNLL
-423 FDSSLVFS
+423 DLSLVFS
-431 SGFRYHETEFQGRSA
+431 TGFRYQETEFQGRST
-446 VNTNVSG
+446 VNTGVTG
-453 FAFTTAHPIYNVTDE
+453 FSFTTAHPIYNVTDE

-683 YYILNTRLRSD
+683 YYILNTKLRSD
-694 HRGLDLTFGVN
+694 YRGLDLTFGVN
-705 NLFDKD
+705 NLLDKA